1 MVQWLWA
8 GTTAAVATA
17 AFYAFSRTRDPFHP
31 AIILAP
37 SMAFVYGIWPFL
49 LNQGQELTQLFD
61 EEKLAYVGTLYF
73 CALLSFYAGLSRF
86 PSRRVMRGLIT
97 LKGYQANPFNLN
109 LSAVVRRRMLLIA
122 MGLGLVALTA
132 YAAMLYSVGGLIAA
146 YSVAKGGGVAGSG
159 YVGEAILLSFPAILL
174 LGLSRQ
180 GSGRIRLIDLFL
192 ALLIALPHLLQG
204 TLGGRRGPL
213 FLVLAVLFLAWVLA
227 RGKPPPLLSSLI
239 GFGTIGFLV
248 LLVASQRQFL
258 FLGSGGDFDISRLF
272 DLFLT
277 PEDLITND
285 YVAGVSTVLVNDYHQ
300 DFSWGSEHLVN
311 LLIRPIPRQLWP
323 DKYEDAADLLGY
335 RVVEGGGEWDYFAE
349 VLGFSPPKGSAV
361 GFIANLYSSF
371 SWGVL
376 LAMFLFGWSLAVLW
390 KRHRLRGGLWT
401 VLYGQAMILSVYLPT
416 QSFSAFY
423 QRFLI
428 MTAISVL
435 VFRFI
440 GKTRPSRA

>member
-1 MVQWLWA
+1 
-8 GTTAAVATA
+8 
-17 AFYAFSRTRDPFHP
+17 
-31 AIILAP
+31 
-37 SMAFVYGIWPFL
+37 
-49 LNQGQELTQLFD
+49 
-61 EEKLAYVGTLYF
+61 
-73 CALLSFYAGLSRF
+73 
-86 PSRRVMRGLIT
+86 
-97 LKGYQANPFNLN
+97 
-109 LSAVVRRRMLLIA
+109 
-122 MGLGLVALTA
+122 
-132 YAAMLYSVGGLIAA
+132 
-146 YSVAKGGGVAGSG
+146 
-159 YVGEAILLSFPAILL
+159 
-174 LGLSRQ
+174 
-180 GSGRIRLIDLFL
+180 
-192 ALLIALPHLLQG
+192 
-204 TLGGRRGPL
+204 L

-258 FLGSGGDFDISRLF
+258 FIGSGGDFDFSRLF

-300 DFSWGSEHLVN
+300 DFSWGREHLVN

-323 DKYEDAADLLGY
+323 DKYEDAAELLGY
-335 RVVEGGGEWDYFAE
+335 RVVEGGGEWDYFSE

-428 MTAISVL
+428 MTVIAVL

-440 GKTRPSRA
+440 AKTRPSRA